1 MSAAK
6 HVLGIDLVQLLKD
19 FDDVQANVTA
29 LQAYINSE
37 DQTREDDRRA
47 IREKDRA
54 LAYKDSTIRV
64 QDREFALQ
72 CQEVLQLEGLLA
84 EKDAALQA
92 ANTKV
97 RFPSFESES
106 CYNDPVTFLQ
116 LERYTQHGIDIN
128 GTPTLISEQV
138 VVSHPLFQILSR
150 TNHSLAHQ
158 ADVHRREREELD
170 ATILRHREEWARLR
184 GENEEL
190 ATQLAACKAACTKLE
205 SRAVNLRSRLK
216 DLEKTYE
223 RRASAHSRRTPTG
236 GVQEVLDELVSFPL
250 RVRPVMAGSW

>member
-1 MSAAK
+1 MSKTCRIVGKLTVLSKNATVSAAK

-84 EKDAALQA
+84 EKDAALQSQHEGA
-92 ANTKV
+92 LSVV
-97 RFPSFESES
+97 RK
-106 CYNDPVTFLQ
+106 
-116 LERYTQHGIDIN
+116 R
-128 GTPTLISEQV
+128 
-138 VVSHPLFQILSR
+138 
-150 TNHSLAHQ
+150 
-158 ADVHRREREELD
+158 
-170 ATILRHREEWARLR
+170 
-184 GENEEL
+184 
-190 ATQLAACKAACTKLE
+190 
-205 SRAVNLRSRLK
+205 
-216 DLEKTYE
+216 
-223 RRASAHSRRTPTG
+223 
-236 GVQEVLDELVSFPL
+236 VLL
-250 RVRPVMAGSW
+250 